1 MPVDRRRFLGLPLL
15 LAAGA
20 CRAPREPAQPRA
32 ARVATGRFARP
43 RLLVERLRGINISER
58 RDRRYHE
65 RDFADL
71 KAWGASAVR
80 LLVTYGQVIDREPPH
95 AIRPADL
102 ARIDTLYDLC
112 ERHGLYLVL
121 VVSELPGY
129 RYVDGNDNSLWTT
142 PRHRERLVAFW
153 REIARRYRGRG
164 DTIAYDLL
172 NEPHDTGGRWPA
184 LARELSDEIRRID
197 PDHTIVVEADEWSWP
212 AGFATLRPT
221 GDPNTVYSPHVY
233 LPNDLT
239 HGEGRGPYPGEFA
252 HLGQRSRWDRARY
265 ERELAPLVEFAR
277 RHRVRLWVG
286 EFGCVRWRPGL
297 ERWLADQVAIY
308 ERAGWGWAWYA
319 YREWQGMDLER
330 PDTADPGERLPDSAR
345 LRLFRSLLRRGSPP

>member
-1 MPVDRRRFLGLPLL
+1 LL
-15 LAAGA
+15 S
-20 CRAPREPAQPRA
+20 
-32 ARVATGRFARP
+32 
-43 RLLVERLRGINISER
+43 ERLRGVNISER

-65 RDFADL
+65 QDFAAL

-102 ARIDTLYDLC
+102 TRIDTLYDCC

-121 VVSELPGY
+121 VISELPGY

-142 PRHRERLVAFW
+142 PRLQQRLFAFW
-153 REIARRYRGRG
+153 REVARRYRGRG

-172 NEPHDTGGRWPA
+172 NEPHDTGGRWQA
-184 LARELSDEIRRID
+184 LARELSDEIRRVD

-239 HGEGRGPYPGEFA
+239 HGEGRGTYPGDFL
-252 HLGQRSRWDRARY
+252 HLGARSRWDRARY
-265 ERELAPLVEFAR
+265 ERELAPLVAFAR
-277 RHRVRLWVG
+277 RHRAQLWIG
-286 EFGCVRWRPGL
+286 ELGCVRWRPGL
-297 ERWLADQVAIY
+297 ERWLADQAAIY

-319 YREWQGMDLER
+319 FREWQGMNLEL
-330 PDTADPGERLPDSAR
+330 PDRVDDTRRLPDSAR
-345 LRLFRSLLRRGSPP
+345 LRLFKALLRGTTPP